1 MRKIP
6 KVRRYREMGLV
17 YMNGSFVPKGE
28 AKVSVFDHG
37 FLYGDGVFEGIRA
50 YDGVIFRLNRHIRR
64 LYNSAKAIRLE
75 IPMSEEEMIKATVET
90 VKVNSLRD
98 AYIRL
103 VVSRGEGDLGLDPR
117 KCPRPSV
124 IIIADKIVLFPE
136 ELYEN
141 GLEIVT
147 AATRKNYGE
156 VLSPQIKSLNYLSS
170 VMAKIEAI
178 EAGKMEALMITREGY
193 VAEGTGDNVFIV
205 KNGVLMTPPPYV
217 GILEGI
223 TREAVMEI
231 ARDMG
236 IKVLEMPFTRF
247 DVYAADEC
255 FLTGTAAEMIPVIA
269 VDGRKISDGK
279 VGPIFKKL
287 LQKFRE
293 IVKSD
298 GVKVYE

>member
-1 MRKIP
+1 
-6 KVRRYREMGLV
+6 MGLV
-17 YMNGSFVPKGE
+17 YMNGSFVPKEE

-90 VKVNSLRD
+90 VKINNLRD

-103 VVSRGEGDLGLDPR
+103 VISRGEGDLGLDPR

-136 ELYEN
+136 ELYEK

-170 VMAKIEAI
+170 IMAKIEAI
-178 EAGKMEALMITREGY
+178 EAGRIEALMITREGY

-223 TREAVMEI
+223 TREAVIEI
-231 ARDMG
+231 AQGMG
-236 IKVLEMPFTRF
+236 IEVLETPFTRF

-269 VDGRKISDGK
+269 VDGRKINDGE

>member
-1 MRKIP
+1 
-6 KVRRYREMGLV
+6 MGLV
-17 YMNGSFVPKGE
+17 YMNGSFVPKEE

-90 VKVNSLRD
+90 VKVNNLRD

-117 KCPRPSV
+117 KCLRPNV
-124 IIIADKIVLFPE
+124 IIIADEIVLFPE
-136 ELYEN
+136 ELYEK

-147 AATRKNYGE
+147 AAPRKNYGE

-178 EAGKMEALMITREGY
+178 EAGRIEALMITREGY

-231 ARDMG
+231 AQDMG
-236 IKVLEMPFTRF
+236 IKVLETPFTRF

-269 VDGRKISDGK
+269 VDGRKINDGE
-279 VGPIFKKL
+279 VGPTFRKL
-287 LQKFRE
+287 LRKFRE
-293 IVKSD
+293 IVKND

>member
-1 MRKIP
+1 
-6 KVRRYREMGLV
+6 MGLV

>member
-1 MRKIP
+1 
-6 KVRRYREMGLV
+6 MGLV
-17 YMNGSFVPKGE
+17 YMNGSFVPKEE

-50 YDGVIFRLNRHIRR
+50 YDGVIFRLDRHIRR
-64 LYNSAKAIRLE
+64 LYNSAKAIKLD
-75 IPMSEEEMIKATVET
+75 IPMTEEEMIKATVES
-90 VKVNSLRD
+90 VKVNNLRD

-117 KCPRPSV
+117 KCPKPNV

-136 ELYEN
+136 ELYEK

-156 VLSPQIKSLNYLSS
+156 VLSPQIKTLNYLSS
-170 VMAKIEAI
+170 IMAKIEAI
-178 EAGKMEALMITREGY
+178 EAGRIEALMITREGY

-231 ARDMG
+231 AEEMG

-269 VDGRKISDGK
+269 VDGRKINDGK

-298 GVKVYE
+298 GVRVYE